1 VLVHLVDAPSTILV
15 LPRHAIM
22 RLNAGGQDVGRHAEF
37 HAERGEGRGGAL
49 ECAAPLDGTPAWL
62 PSAR

>member
-1 VLVHLVDAPSTILV
+1 
-15 LPRHAIM
+15 M

-49 ECAAPLDGTPAWL
+49 ECAGPLDGTPAWL